1 MRVTSNFVKLILNG
15 IWKITGREPALCP
28 ECNKL
33 MQSHGRCQRHVHLP
47 DDGRTQLSLRVF
59 FCDTCRRY
67 HRELP
72 DFLIP
77 HKYHCAATVA
87 ATYDSEMAKLD
98 CSADDSTIRR
108 LKQWVVDFLEM
119 CNKVLKD
126 TNYQPQ
132 LLLKNSTDESN
143 KCSILPTLQ
152 FLVQLLVNLGSWKI
166 VH

>member
-33 MQSHGRCQRHVHLP
+33 MQSHGRCRRHVHLP
-47 DDGRTQLSLRVF
+47 EGRTQLSLRVF

-77 HKYHCAATVA
+77 HKYHCAETVA
-87 ATYDSEMAKLD
+87 ATFDSDKAELD
-98 CSADDSTIRR
+98 CDADDSTIRR
-108 LKQWVVDFLEM
+108 LKQWVVDFFELCDKYFRE
-119 CNKVLKD
+119 K
-126 TNYQPQ
+126 
-132 LLLKNSTDESN
+132 ESN
-143 KCSILPTLQ
+143 HHLSFVRDSIHSSPTTSILPTLQ
-152 FLVQLLVNLGSWKI
+152 FLVQLLVNSGSWKV

>member
-28 ECNKL
+28 ECNRL
-33 MQSHGRCQRHVHLP
+33 MQSHGRCRRHVHLP
-47 DDGRTQLSLRVF
+47 DGRTQLSLRVF

-77 HKYHCAATVA
+77 HKYHCAETVA
-87 ATYDSEMAKLD
+87 ATYDSDMAELD
-98 CSADDSTIRR
+98 CDADDSTIRR
-108 LKQWVVDFLEM
+108 LKQWVVDFLKVCSE
-119 CNKVLKD
+119 VLK
-126 TNYQPQ
+126 
-132 LLLKNSTDESN
+132 ESVHHLPFVKDSVDSSN
-143 KCSILPTLQ
+143 ATPILPTLQ
-152 FLVQLLVNLGSWKI
+152 FLVQLLVNSGSWKV